1 MLRPLLLTALL
12 VCALRTV
19 ALAGTEMAIT
29 IDDLPAHGALPQ
41 GMQRV
46 EIARRI
52 ISVLKERTVPSVY
65 GFVNG
70 AQLRDN
76 PGYLEILKHWVQ
88 AGFQL
93 GNHTFSHL
101 DIDRVTTAEYIA
113 DIEKNER
120 FLTDFTRDDS
130 ARVFRYPYLHE
141 GRTPLQRTRVRQW
154 LASRRYRIAHVT
166 VHLDDWAWND
176 AYARCVERSD
186 ERAIDDLKRSF
197 MKAAMER
204 FQWAR
209 AVSDTLFKRQIRH
222 ILLLHVGAFD
232 ALMLDELLRAYQN
245 AGMTAIALRT
255 AMEDPAYALDD
266 DMVWQG
272 EMTFLLQVGRAR
284 RAAIPTAPSI
294 PLESLNAAC
303 R

>member
-1 MLRPLLLTALL
+1 MAALL
-12 VCALRTV
+12 VGALRTV

-29 IDDLPAHGALPQ
+29 VDDLPAHGALPQ

-52 ISVLKERTVPSVY
+52 ISVLQERAVPGVY

-70 AQLRDN
+70 AQVRDD
-76 PGYLEILKHWVQ
+76 PAYLEILKHWVR
-88 AGFQL
+88 AGFHL

-113 DIEKNER
+113 DIEKNET
-120 FLTDFTRDDS
+120 FLTDFARGDS

-141 GRTPLQRTRVRQW
+141 GDTRLKRTDVRQW
-154 LASRRYRIAHVT
+154 LAGRRYRIAHVT
-166 VHLDDWAWND
+166 IHVDDWAWND
-176 AYARCVERSD
+176 AYARCVGRSD

-197 MKAAMER
+197 LKAAMDR
-204 FQWAR
+204 FEWTR
-209 AVSDTLFKRQIRH
+209 AVSHTLFKRQIRH

-232 ALMLDELLRAYQN
+232 ALMLDELLRAFQN
-245 AGMTAIALRT
+245 AGMTAITLRA
-255 AMEDPAYALDD
+255 AMEDPAYTLNDEI
-266 DMVWQG
+266 VWQG
-272 EMTFLLQVGRAR
+272 ELPFLLRIAHAR
-284 RAAIPTAPSI
+284 RAVIPPAPTT
-294 PLESLNAAC
+294 PLEGLNAVC

>member
-1 MLRPLLLTALL
+1 V

-29 IDDLPAHGALPQ
+29 IDDLPTHGALPP

-46 EIARRI
+46 DIARRI
-52 ISVLKERTVPSVY
+52 ISVLEERAVPGVH

-70 AQLRDN
+70 AQIRDN

-88 AGFQL
+88 AGFRL

-101 DIDRVTTAEYIA
+101 DIDRVSTAEYIA
-113 DIEKNER
+113 DIEKNEA
-120 FLTDFTRDDS
+120 FLTDFARDDS

-154 LASRRYRIAHVT
+154 LAGHRYRIAQVT
-166 VHLDDWAWND
+166 VYFDDWAWND
-176 AYARCVERSD
+176 AYARCVGRSD
-186 ERAIDDLKRSF
+186 ERAIDDLKQSF
-197 MKAAMER
+197 MKAAMDR
-204 FQWAR
+204 FEWAR
-209 AVSDTLFKRQIRH
+209 AASGTLFKRQIRH
-222 ILLLHVGAFD
+222 ILLLHMGAFD

-245 AGMTAIALRT
+245 AGMTAIALST
-255 AMEDPAYALDD
+255 AMEDPAYTLNADIVLP
-266 DMVWQG
+266 G
-272 EMTFLLQVGRAR
+272 EVTFLQRVAQAR
-284 RAAIPTAPSI
+284 RAAIPSAPTI
-294 PLESLNAAC
+294 PLESLNDVC